1 MEYFPAPLEKL
12 VEQFARLPGIGSKSA
27 QRLAFHVLNLPMEQ
41 AQEFANAIVE
51 EVELPV
57 WNRCRVRFRRLGK
70 FGRGIL
76 HRQTGKCES
85 GGWKTDSDG
94 DKRGGGLRTETLYF
108 WAYPDRIG
116 RGNLVCHYIWTD

>member
-51 EVELPV
+51 AKQKVTCL
-57 WNRCRVRFRRLGK
+57 LY
-70 FGRGIL
+70 
-76 HRQTGKCES
+76 T
-85 GGWKTDSDG
+85 SDAA
-94 DKRGGGLRTETLYF
+94 DE
-108 WAYPDRIG
+108 
-116 RGNLVCHYIWTD
+116 

>member
-51 EVELPV
+51 AKQKVTLCPICRNLTAGQVLYTPGLSEKITPTEGSGYEYVSILP
-57 WNRCRVRFRRLGK
+57 
-70 FGRGIL
+70 
-76 HRQTGKCES
+76 
-85 GGWKTDSDG
+85 
-94 DKRGGGLRTETLYF
+94 
-108 WAYPDRIG
+108 
-116 RGNLVCHYIWTD
+116 